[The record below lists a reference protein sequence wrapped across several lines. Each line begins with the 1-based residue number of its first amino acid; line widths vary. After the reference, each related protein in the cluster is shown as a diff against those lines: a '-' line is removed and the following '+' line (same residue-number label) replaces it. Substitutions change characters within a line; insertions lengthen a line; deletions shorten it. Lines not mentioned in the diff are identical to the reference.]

1 MPDRQSSLSSSASG
15 GTPGQPPTPPELF
28 SSASVRTEWVRLHSG
43 FVYIG
48 IVTIL
53 LGPLLPFLAR
63 HWSLTDSQAG
73 FLFTA
78 EYSGTVL
85 GNLLTGLLLPRI
97 GFSKVMGVSFLIFV
111 LSFSFLGAGPW
122 TLACLLILLYGVAL
136 GLSVPT
142 SNLRAT
148 QLPSANTAAAVSLL
162 NFSWG
167 IGAVLCPFLIAALL
181 PALRLRGFT
190 ASLAALALI
199 FSGLHFARSFRPQ
212 ARTAK
217 LSGSSPGSWLAQL
230 RHVSAVP
237 LLLLFFL
244 YVGVETALGG
254 WVAAYEKR
262 MPGMESSTW
271 ALAPLFF
278 YLFLLIGRGFAPLA
292 LRRLSQVAI
301 SAGGLLCAVA
311 GAGIIAYS
319 QTPLLLQIGAAVA
332 GFGLAP
338 QYPLYVTWFA
348 ETFHED
354 ANWLSTLYF
363 GGGGLGGA
371 VLPWLVGI
379 IAAHTNSLRAGLI
392 LPVAVTAVMV
402 MLLLRARPRSA
413 PALN

>member
-1 MPDRQSSLSSSASG
+1 M
-15 GTPGQPPTPPELF
+15 
-28 SSASVRTEWVRLHSG
+28 
-43 FVYIG
+43 
-48 IVTIL
+48 
-53 LGPLLPFLAR
+53 
-63 HWSLTDSQAG
+63 
-73 FLFTA
+73 
-78 EYSGTVL
+78 

-97 GFSKVMGVSFLIFV
+97 GFSKVMAISFLVFAIG
-111 LSFSFLGAGPW
+111 FSFLGAGPW
-122 TLACLLILLYGVAL
+122 TLACLLIFLYGIAM

-167 IGAVLCPFLIAALL
+167 IGAVLCPFLLAALL
-181 PALRLRGFT
+181 PLLGLRGFT

-199 FSGLHFARSFRPQ
+199 FSVLYFTRPTTTRV
-212 ARTAK
+212 RTTK
-217 LSGSSPGSWLAQL
+217 PPGRLPGAWLAQM

-244 YVGVETALGG
+244 YVGVESALGG

-262 MPGMESSTW
+262 MPGMGSSTW
-271 ALAPLFF
+271 TLAPLVF

-292 LRRLSQVAI
+292 LRRLSQAAI

-311 GAGIIAYS
+311 GAGIVAYS
-319 QTPLLLQIGAAVA
+319 QTPLLLQAGAAVA

-348 ETFHED
+348 ETFRED
-354 ANWLSTLYF
+354 ANWLGALYF
-363 GGGGLGGA
+363 GGAGLGGA

-392 LPVAVTAVMV
+392 LPAAVTAVMV
-402 MLLLRARPRSA
+402 ILSLRARPRSV
-413 PALN
+413 PA

>member
-1 MPDRQSSLSSSASG
+1 VGARA
-15 GTPGQPPTPPELF
+15 
-28 SSASVRTEWVRLHSG
+28 EWARLHSS

-53 LGPLLPFLAR
+53 LGPLLPYLAR
-63 HWSLTDSQAG
+63 RWSLTDSQAG

-78 EYSGTVL
+78 EYSGSVL

-97 GFSKVMGVSFLIFV
+97 GSPKVMGISFILFA
-111 LSFSFLGAGPW
+111 LGFSFLGAGPW
-122 TLACLLILLYGVAL
+122 TLACLLIFLYGIAL

-181 PALRLRGFT
+181 PSLGLRGFT
-190 ASLAALALI
+190 ASLAAIALI
-199 FSGLHFARSFRPQ
+199 FSGLHFTRP
-212 ARTAK
+212 ATTRVRTTK
-217 LSGSSPGSWLAQL
+217 PPGRPTGAWRAQL
-230 RHVSAVP
+230 HHASAVP

-262 MPGMESSTW
+262 MPGMDSSTW
-271 ALAPLFF
+271 ALAPLVF
-278 YLFLLIGRGFAPLA
+278 YFFLLIGRGFAPLA
-292 LRRLSQVAI
+292 LRRLSQGVI

-311 GAGIIAYS
+311 GAAIVAYS
-319 QTPLLLQIGAAVA
+319 QTPLLLQTGAAVA

-348 ETFHED
+348 ETFRED
-354 ANWLSTLYF
+354 ANWLGALYF
-363 GGGGLGGA
+363 GGAGLGGA

-379 IAAHTNSLRAGLI
+379 IAAHTSSLRAGLI

-402 MLLLRARPRSA
+402 MLSLRARPR
-413 PALN
+413 PVPT

>member
-1 MPDRQSSLSSSASG
+1 MPDRQSSLSSSTSRV
-15 GTPGQPPTPPELF
+15 TPGQPPIPPELF
-28 SSASVRTEWVRLHSG
+28 SSVNARTEWVRLHTG

-53 LGPLLPFLAR
+53 LGPLLPSLAR

-78 EYSGTVL
+78 EYSGSVL

-97 GFSKVMGVSFLIFV
+97 GFCKVMGSSFLLFV

-122 TLACLLILLYGVAL
+122 TLACLLIFLYGIAL
-136 GLSVPT
+136 GLAVPT

-162 NFSWG
+162 NSSWG
-167 IGAVLCPFLIAALL
+167 IGAVLCPFLFAALL
-181 PALRLRGFT
+181 PSLGLRGFT
-190 ASLAALALI
+190 AALAAIALI
-199 FSGLHFARSFRPQ
+199 FSGLYLTRPTTTRFRTTKPPG
-212 ARTAK
+212 R
-217 LSGSSPGSWLAQL
+217 SPGAWLAQL
-230 RHVSAVP
+230 RHASAVP

-271 ALAPLFF
+271 ALAPSVF
-278 YLFLLIGRGFAPLA
+278 YLFLLIGRGLAPLA
-292 LRRLSQVAI
+292 LRRLSQVVI
-301 SAGGLLCAVA
+301 SVGGLLCAVV
-311 GAGIIAYS
+311 GAGIVAYS
-319 QTPLLLQIGAAVA
+319 QTPLLLQAGAAVA

-348 ETFHED
+348 ETFGED

-363 GGGGLGGA
+363 GGAALGGA

-379 IAAHTNSLRAGLI
+379 IAARTNSLRAGLV
-392 LPVAVTAVMV
+392 LPAAVTVVMI
-402 MLLLRARPRSA
+402 MLSLRARPRSA
-413 PALN
+413 LA

>member
-1 MPDRQSSLSSSASG
+1 MSAR
-15 GTPGQPPTPPELF
+15 
-28 SSASVRTEWVRLHSG
+28 AEWACLHSG

-78 EYSGTVL
+78 EYSGSVL
-85 GNLLTGLLLPRI
+85 GNLLTGLVLPRI

-111 LSFSFLGAGPW
+111 LSFSLLGAGPW
-122 TLACLLILLYGVAL
+122 TLACLLIFLYGVAL

-181 PALRLRGFT
+181 PSLGLRGFT
-190 ASLAALALI
+190 ASLAVVALI
-199 FSGLHFARSFRPQ
+199 FSGLHFTRPVTAR
-212 ARTAK
+212 ARTTK
-217 LSGSSPGSWLAQL
+217 PPGRLPGAWLAQL
-230 RHVSAVP
+230 RQISAVP

-262 MPGMESSTW
+262 MPGMDSSTW
-271 ALAPLFF
+271 ALAPLVF
-278 YLFLLIGRGFAPLA
+278 YFFLLIGRGLAPLA
-292 LRRLSQVAI
+292 LRRLSQVVI
-301 SAGGLLCAVA
+301 SAGGLLCAVV

-319 QTPLLLQIGAAVA
+319 HTPFLLYAGTAMA

-348 ETFHED
+348 ETFRED
-354 ANWLSTLYF
+354 ANWLGTLYF
-363 GGGGLGGA
+363 GGGALGGA
-371 VLPWLVGI
+371 FLPWLVGI
-379 IAAHTNSLRAGLI
+379 IAAHMNSLRAGLI
-392 LPVAVTAVMV
+392 LPAAVTAFMV
-402 MLLLRARPRSA
+402 MLLLRARPRSV
-413 PALN
+413 PT

>member
-1 MPDRQSSLSSSASG
+1 VSAR
-15 GTPGQPPTPPELF
+15 
-28 SSASVRTEWVRLHSG
+28 AEWVRLHSG

-53 LGPLLPFLAR
+53 LGPLLPYLAR

-78 EYSGTVL
+78 EYSGSVL
-85 GNLLTGLLLPRI
+85 GNLLTGLLLPRF
-97 GFSKVMGVSFLIFV
+97 GFSKVMGSSFV
-111 LSFSFLGAGPW
+111 LFFLALTFLGAGPW
-122 TLACLLILLYGVAL
+122 TLACLLIFLYGIAL

-162 NFSWG
+162 NSSWG
-167 IGAVLCPFLIAALL
+167 IGAVLCPFLIAALSPSL
-181 PALRLRGFT
+181 GLRGFT

-199 FSGLHFARSFRPQ
+199 FSGLYFTRP
-212 ARTAK
+212 ATTRVRTTRPP
-217 LSGSSPGSWLAQL
+217 GRSPGAWLAQL

-262 MPGMESSTW
+262 MPGMNSSAW
-271 ALAPLFF
+271 ALAPLLF
-278 YLFLLIGRGFAPLA
+278 YLFLLIGRWLAPLA
-292 LRRLSQVAI
+292 LRRVSQVVI
-301 SAGGLLCAVA
+301 SASGLLCAVV
-311 GAGIIAYS
+311 GAGIVAYS
-319 QTPLLLQIGAAVA
+319 QTPLLLYAGTAIA

-348 ETFHED
+348 EIYRED
-354 ANWLSTLYF
+354 ANWLATLYF
-363 GGGGLGGA
+363 GGAALGGA

-392 LPVAVTAVMV
+392 LPAAVTVVLV
-402 MLLLRARPRSA
+402 MLSLRARPRSV
-413 PALN
+413 PA

>member
-1 MPDRQSSLSSSASG
+1 MPDRHSSLSSSASG
-15 GTPGQPPTPPELF
+15 GTPGQLPTPPEPF
-28 SSASVRTEWVRLHSG
+28 SSASPRTEWARLHSG

-53 LGPLLPFLAR
+53 LGPLLPYLAR
-63 HWSLTDSQAG
+63 HWSLSDSQAG

-78 EYSGTVL
+78 EYSGSAL

-97 GFSKVMGVSFLIFV
+97 GFSKVMGISFILFV
-111 LSFSFLGAGPW
+111 LGFSFLGVGSW
-122 TLACLLILLYGVAL
+122 TLACLLIFLYGIAM

-181 PALRLRGFT
+181 PSLGLRGFT
-190 ASLAALALI
+190 VSLAGLALI
-199 FSGLHFARSFRPQ
+199 FSVLYFARPTTTRV
-212 ARTAK
+212 RTAK
-217 LSGSSPGSWLAQL
+217 PPGSSPRAWLAQL
-230 RHVSAVP
+230 RHASAAP

-244 YVGVETALGG
+244 YVGVESALGG

-262 MPGMESSTW
+262 MPGMDRSTW

-278 YLFLLIGRGFAPLA
+278 YLFLLIGRGLAPLA
-292 LRRLSQVAI
+292 LRRLSQVTI

-311 GAGIIAYS
+311 GAGIVAYS
-319 QTPLLLQIGAAVA
+319 QTPLLLQAGAAVA
-332 GFGLAP
+332 GLGLAP

-348 ETFHED
+348 KTFRED
-354 ANWLSTLYF
+354 ANWLGALYF
-363 GGGGLGGA
+363 GGAGLGGA

-392 LPVAVTAVMV
+392 LPAAVSAVMV
-402 MLLLRARPRSA
+402 ILSLRAHPRSA
-413 PALN
+413 GS

>member
-1 MPDRQSSLSSSASG
+1 MPDRHSSLTSSASG
-15 GTPGQPPTPPELF
+15 GTPGQPPTPTEPF
-28 SSASVRTEWVRLHSG
+28 TTVSARTEWARLHSG

-53 LGPLLPFLAR
+53 LGPLLPHLAR
-63 HWSLTDSQAG
+63 HWSLSDSQAG

-78 EYSGTVL
+78 EYSGSVL

-97 GFSKVMGVSFLIFV
+97 GFSKVMAISFLVFAIG
-111 LSFSFLGAGPW
+111 FSFLGAGPW
-122 TLACLLILLYGVAL
+122 TLACLLIFLYGIAM

-167 IGAVLCPFLIAALL
+167 IGAVLCPFLLAALL
-181 PALRLRGFT
+181 PLLGLRGFT

-199 FSGLHFARSFRPQ
+199 FSVLYFTRPTTTRV
-212 ARTAK
+212 RTTK
-217 LSGSSPGSWLAQL
+217 PPGRLPGAWLAQM

-244 YVGVETALGG
+244 YVGVESALGG

-262 MPGMESSTW
+262 MPGMGSSTW
-271 ALAPLFF
+271 TLAPLVF

-292 LRRLSQVAI
+292 LRRLSQAAI

-311 GAGIIAYS
+311 GAGIVAYS
-319 QTPLLLQIGAAVA
+319 QTPLLLQAGAAVA

-348 ETFHED
+348 ETFRED
-354 ANWLSTLYF
+354 ANWLGALYF
-363 GGGGLGGA
+363 GGAGLGGA

-392 LPVAVTAVMV
+392 LPAAVTAVMV
-402 MLLLRARPRSA
+402 ILSLRARPRSV
-413 PALN
+413 PA

>member
-1 MPDRQSSLSSSASG
+1 MPDRHSSLPSSASG
-15 GTPGQPPTPPELF
+15 GTPGQLPSPPESF
-28 SSASVRTEWVRLHSG
+28 STVSTRTEWARLHAG

-53 LGPLLPFLAR
+53 LGPLLPYLAR
-63 HWSLTDSQAG
+63 HWSLSDSQAG

-78 EYSGTVL
+78 EYSGSVL
-85 GNLLTGLLLPRI
+85 GNVLTGLLLPRI
-97 GFSKVMGVSFLIFV
+97 GFSKVMGISFLVFAIG
-111 LSFSFLGAGPW
+111 FSFLGAGPW
-122 TLACLLILLYGVAL
+122 ILACLLIFLYGIAL

-181 PALRLRGFT
+181 PSLGLRGFT
-190 ASLAALALI
+190 ASLAAIAVIFSALYFLRPTTSRPLAL
-199 FSGLHFARSFRPQ
+199 RPPRQSFDLWL
-212 ARTAK
+212 AK
-217 LSGSSPGSWLAQL
+217 L
-230 RHVSAVP
+230 RHATAVP

-262 MPGMESSTW
+262 MPGVGVSAW
-271 ALAPLFF
+271 ALAPLVF
-278 YLFLLIGRGFAPLA
+278 YLFLLIGRGFTPLA
-292 LRRLSQVAI
+292 LRRLSQQAS

-319 QTPLLLQIGAAVA
+319 HTPLLLYGGTAMA

-348 ETFHED
+348 KTFRED
-354 ANWLSTLYF
+354 ANWLGALYF
-363 GGGGLGGA
+363 GGAGLGGA
-371 VLPWLVGI
+371 VVPWLVGI
-379 IAAHTNSLRAGLI
+379 IAAHTSSLRAGLI
-392 LPVAVTAVMV
+392 LPAGVTAVMV
-402 MLLLRARPRSA
+402 MLSLRAHPRSA
-413 PALN
+413 PT

>member
-1 MPDRQSSLSSSASG
+1 MNA
-15 GTPGQPPTPPELF
+15 
-28 SSASVRTEWVRLHSG
+28 RTEWARLHSG

-53 LGPLLPFLAR
+53 LGPLLPYLAR

-78 EYSGTVL
+78 EYSGSVL
-85 GNLLTGLLLPRI
+85 GNVLTGLLLPRF
-97 GFSKVMGVSFLIFV
+97 GFSKVMGTSFLLFV
-111 LSFSFLGAGPW
+111 LSFSFLGSGPW
-122 TLACLLILLYGVAL
+122 TLACLLIFLYGIGM

-148 QLPSANTAAAVSLL
+148 QLPSTNTAAAVSLL

-181 PALRLRGFT
+181 PSLGLHGFT
-190 ASLAALALI
+190 AALAAIALI
-199 FSGLHFARSFRPQ
+199 FSGLYFARPTTTRVWTSRPPE
-212 ARTAK
+212 R
-217 LSGSSPGSWLAQL
+217 SPRAWLAQL
-230 RHVSAVP
+230 RHAAAVP
-237 LLLLFFL
+237 LLLIFFL

-271 ALAPLFF
+271 ALAPLVF
-278 YLFLLIGRGFAPLA
+278 YLFLLIGRGLAPLA
-292 LRRLSQVAI
+292 LRRLSQVVI
-301 SAGGLLCAVA
+301 SAGGLLCALA

-319 QTPLLLQIGAAVA
+319 QTPLLLQAGAAVA

-338 QYPLYVTWFA
+338 QYPLFVTWFA
-348 ETFHED
+348 ETFRED
-354 ANWLSTLYF
+354 ANWLGTLYF
-363 GGGGLGGA
+363 GGGALGGA

-392 LPVAVTAVMV
+392 LPAAVTAVMV
-402 MLLLRARPRSA
+402 MLLLHARPRSV
-413 PALN
+413 PA

>member
-1 MPDRQSSLSSSASG
+1 MPDWHSSLSSPASA
-15 GTPGQPPTPPELF
+15 GTSGQPQTPLERF
-28 SSASVRTEWVRLHSG
+28 STGSVRAEWARLHSG

-53 LGPLLPFLAR
+53 LGPLLPYLAR
-63 HWSLTDSQAG
+63 HWSLTDSRAG
-73 FLFTA
+73 FLFAA
-78 EYSGTVL
+78 EYSGSVL
-85 GNLLTGLLLPRI
+85 GNLLTGLLLPRF
-97 GFSKVMGVSFLIFV
+97 GFSKVMGSSFV
-111 LSFSFLGAGPW
+111 LFFLALTFLGAGPW
-122 TLACLLILLYGVAL
+122 TLACLLIFLYGIAL

-162 NFSWG
+162 NSSWG
-167 IGAVLCPFLIAALL
+167 IGAVLCPFLIAALSPSL
-181 PALRLRGFT
+181 GFRGFT
-190 ASLAALALI
+190 ALLAALALI
-199 FSGLHFARSFRPQ
+199 FSGLYFTRP
-212 ARTAK
+212 ATTRVRTRRPPRR
-217 LSGSSPGSWLAQL
+217 SPGAWLAQL

-262 MPGMESSTW
+262 MAGMDSSTW
-271 ALAPLFF
+271 ALAPLVF
-278 YLFLLIGRGFAPLA
+278 YFFLLIGRWCAPLV
-292 LRRLSQVAI
+292 LRRVSQMVI
-301 SAGGLLCAVA
+301 SASGLLCAVV
-311 GAGIIAYS
+311 GGGIVAYS
-319 QTPLLLQIGAAVA
+319 QTPLLLYTGTAIA

-338 QYPLYVTWFA
+338 EYPLYVTWFA
-348 ETFHED
+348 ETFRED

-363 GGGGLGGA
+363 GSAALGGA

-392 LPVAVTAVMV
+392 LPVGVTAVMV

-413 PALN
+413 PA